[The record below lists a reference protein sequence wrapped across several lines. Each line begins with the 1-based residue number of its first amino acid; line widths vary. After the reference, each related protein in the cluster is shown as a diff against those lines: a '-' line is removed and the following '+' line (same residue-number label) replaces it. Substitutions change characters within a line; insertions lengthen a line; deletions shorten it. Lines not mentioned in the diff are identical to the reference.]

1 MLESVK
7 ERLYVSKCNPADEF
21 SLESLIMIFSP
32 VHQSSPV
39 IVDYLNDKRCDCEG
53 AIDPVMLRATNNF

>member
-7 ERLYVSKCNPADEF
+7 ERLYVSKCNPAGEF
-21 SLESLIMIFSP
+21 SLESIIMSP

-39 IVDYLNDKRCDCEG
+39 IVDYLNNVTVK
-53 AIDPVMLRATNNF
+53 AL